1 MSPDS
6 LAATLRGLTVHVARP
21 ARSILRFAQNDNMR
35 SFISV
40 HLSAVDNPR
49 SAIPSVSGSPIWQ
62 VVFISF
68 AVILILFEV
77 LRGWRLGL
85 MRQITRLVALGAA
98 YAAAFFGGRLFVP
111 MARSFFKMPDPV
123 LSILCGAI
131 LAFAVY
137 ALLSGLGAILFK
149 RTTQQE
155 SGLVRLIYGF
165 AGAIVGLFF
174 GLFLLWL
181 TVTSVRT
188 VGALAEGQAGGWSGA
203 AARRARDPTSHALD
217 VRRRFLSESDDG
229 MHAVATSLAR
239 LKNSLELGLLGSV
252 VKNSDPISPRTYEV
266 LEKAGNVLSSPEHA
280 QKFLAFPGARELSK
294 HPKIVALRSDPEI
307 ADLIAQGRFLDLL
320 QNPRVIDALNDPV
333 LAERIKKFDIQHA
346 LDYALEKSNH
356 E

>member
-1 MSPDS
+1 VIRLEM
-6 LAATLRGLTVHVARP
+6 LGA
-21 ARSILRFAQNDNMR
+21 IQ
-35 SFISV
+35 
-40 HLSAVDNPR
+40 SAVGNPR
-49 SAIPSVSGSPIWQ
+49 SAIPSVSGSPLWQ

-137 ALLSGLGAILFK
+137 ALVCGLGAILFK

-181 TVTSVRT
+181 TVTSIRT
-188 VGALAEGQAGGWSGA
+188 VGALAEGQAGGRSVA
-203 AARRARDPTSHALD
+203 AAHSAQDPTSHALD

-229 MHAVATSLAR
+229 MQALATSLAR
-239 LKNSLELGLLGSV
+239 LKNSLELGSLGNVLKS
-252 VKNSDPISPRTYEV
+252 SDPISSRTYKA
-266 LEKAGNVLSSPEHA
+266 LEKAGNVLSSREHT
-280 QKFLAFPGARELSK
+280 QKFLTFPGARELSE

-333 LAERIKKFDIQHA
+333 LAERIRKFDIQRA